1 MEADKSLP
9 LASGASR
16 LVFGDGNPDA
26 QILMIGEGPGYWE
39 DQQGLP
45 FVGNAGKLLDQLL
58 ATAHLSRND
67 TVYITNVV
75 HHRPPGNR
83 DPEPSEIAAYGRYL
97 DEMIEVIA
105 PAAIVT
111 LGRFSMAKFLPG
123 AKISRDHGRPV
134 TMPWRGREI
143 VVVPMYHPAA
153 ALRSGEVMLAER
165 EDFASLESGLKSLV
179 DKRSETTKESE
190 QMHLV

>member
-1 MEADKSLP
+1 
-9 LASGASR
+9 
-16 LVFGDGNPDA
+16 
-26 QILMIGEGPGYWE
+26 
-39 DQQGLP
+39 
-45 FVGNAGKLLDQLL
+45 
-58 ATAHLSRND
+58 
-67 TVYITNVV
+67 
-75 HHRPPGNR
+75 
-83 DPEPSEIAAYGRYL
+83 
-97 DEMIEVIA
+97 
-105 PAAIVT
+105 
-111 LGRFSMAKFLPG
+111 MAKFLPG